1 MCSCC
6 MPVVFF
12 KYHVAQTPHTKN
24 LIKLRKN
31 NATSFHIVRRSS
43 FVVVAIT
50 FSIFSRCMWCVVFV
64 LKWLLISC
72 ALFLFVCNSITDC
85 YPRSGRIICC
95 CVSTNLM
102 FAVPICSFGS
112 DRLSHPPSPVLKRKR
127 ITILVSMCQN
137 YKLNFCVSV
146 VKPRPPTSSHGN
158 SLPDLVLLARE
169 EECRAYDKGPSAR
182 HFNEC
187 FKLLHSFRIISGRA
201 FFKNKLTLFFYI

>member
-1 MCSCC
+1 MPHPSTSYVGAVSLLCHYIFNFLSVYVVCC
-6 MPVVFF
+6 FRPEM
-12 KYHVAQTPHTKN
+12 
-24 LIKLRKN
+24 
-31 NATSFHIVRRSS
+31 TSDFLC
-43 FVVVAIT
+43 T
-50 FSIFSRCMWCVVFV
+50 
-64 LKWLLISC
+64 
-72 ALFLFVCNSITDC
+72 LFCLFVCNSITDC

-112 DRLSHPPSPVLKRKR
+112 DRLSHSPSPVLQRKR

-137 YKLNFCVSV
+137 YKLNYCVSV
-146 VKPRPPTSSHGN
+146 VKPRPPTSSHRN
-158 SLPDLVLLARE
+158 SLPDLMLLARE

-201 FFKNKLTLFFYI
+201 FF

>member
-1 MCSCC
+1 
-6 MPVVFF
+6 MPLHFQFSLGVCVLF
-12 KYHVAQTPHTKN
+12 
-24 LIKLRKN
+24 
-31 NATSFHIVRRSS
+31 SS
-43 FVVVAIT
+43 WNDFWFLVH
-50 FSIFSRCMWCVVFV
+50 S
-64 LKWLLISC
+64 
-72 ALFLFVCNSITDC
+72 FLFVCNSITDC

-137 YKLNFCVSV
+137 YKLYFCVSV
-146 VKPRPPTSSHGN
+146 VKPRPPTSSHRN
-158 SLPDLVLLARE
+158 SLPDLVLLVRE

-182 HFNEC
+182 HCNEC

-201 FFKNKLTLFFYI
+201 FF